1 MRGRVSLQAIVA
13 GLWAAGW
20 TSLGSAQTKTPC
32 DWYDVNTGM
41 GSCNN
46 TAVSI
51 GALLCVDGFDP
62 SRCKA
67 PWVYMSDNGPK
78 NVTFYFK
85 GTATGLPTG
94 PTVQSS
100 IQSDCNISEFAQGGI
115 AVAMASVWG
124 NGTLDECEP
133 VAIVKDTQL
142 QYSILPDGNIHTLFL
157 GFNVYTDWRGNQFSA
172 FFQIDCFKGGPTSK
186 FTYTSI
192 GDEGHQSIFQINT
205 QADCT
210 ATAAPTPHTTP
221 HPTAVPTRHPVA
233 THHPT
238 HSPTCPPPGPTQC
251 SCPSPSPSAPITRGS
266 AHDVSTV
273 TLSAG
278 ALAAIVLAVAIGCF
292 VLGIVCHAPVR
303 RLFDSTGPQRGT
315 QNSGQLVSNQSAM
328 YE

>member
-1 MRGRVSLQAIVA
+1 MAPKMSPSTSRVRPPDYRPVQPFRAPFRAIATSVNSPKA
-13 GLWAAGW
+13 GLRYLTMRLSWPFDASSSLYVAA
-20 TSLGSAQTKTPC
+20 
-32 DWYDVNTGM
+32 
-41 GSCNN
+41 SCVRRPRHLVLV
-46 TAVSI
+46 AVLI
-51 GALLCVDGFDP
+51 DLHRAVP
-62 SRCKA
+62 
-67 PWVYMSDNGPK
+67 
-78 NVTFYFK
+78 
-85 GTATGLPTG
+85 
-94 PTVQSS
+94 Q
-100 IQSDCNISEFAQGGI
+100 
-115 AVAMASVWG
+115 VAMASVWG